1 MKLSHSIM
9 LFGAMFLSISAFAE
23 VKSVVCTTH
32 PSFDKNSCDVCYE
45 ETFTSQTT
53 KEGWSSDITE
63 VKIPW
68 KNQSGDLFEIIYS
81 NEQELPSIKSEI
93 TVSSKP
99 EKPEDLWENHE
110 TLIWDPFPD
119 HKEAIVKKD
128 EEVGLYRLKAKS
140 TVHVEGKKPD
150 DTIIFLAPLTVRPFD
165 PKINQDGQPKDRNI
179 CVLGKFKPAIDD
191 KAASAAITPAATG
204 PKIETP
210 TVNTPKVTP
219 PAPKPAVEVPN
230 LNAAPLPSETGIVET
245 PKTDVP
251 ALNAAGPEEEKKD
264 IPKPTVKQQTKVQT
278 GPELWILLALAFVV
292 ASGWNAWKK
301 QQS

>member
-1 MKLSHSIM
+1 MKLSHATVLI
-9 LFGAMFLSISAFAE
+9 GAMFLSLSAFAE
-23 VKSVVCTTH
+23 VKSVACTTH
-32 PSFDKNSCDVCYE
+32 LSFDKNSCDVCYE
-45 ETFTSQTT
+45 ETFASQTS

-63 VKIPW
+63 IKIPW

-93 TVSSKP
+93 TVTSKP

-128 EEVGLYRLKAKS
+128 EEVGLYRLKEKS

-150 DTIIFLAPLTVRPFD
+150 DTIIFFAPLTVRPFD

-179 CVLGKFKPAIDD
+179 CILGKFKPTVDE
-191 KAASAAITPAATG
+191 KAASAAITPPAPAKTG
-204 PKIETP
+204 PVAE
-210 TVNTPKVTP
+210 TPKVTP
-219 PAPKPAVEVPN
+219 ATPKPTIEVPN
-230 LNAAPLPSETGIVET
+230 LNAAPLPTETGITDT
-245 PKTDVP
+245 PKTDMP
-251 ALNAAGPEEEKKD
+251 ALNAAGPEEVKKD
-264 IPKPTVKQQTKVQT
+264 LPKPTVKQQTKVQT
-278 GPELWILLALAFVV
+278 GPEIWILLALAFVV

>member
-1 MKLSHSIM
+1 MKLSHSIV
-9 LFGAMFLSISAFAE
+9 LIGATLLSLSAFAE
-23 VKSVVCTTH
+23 VKGVACTTH

-45 ETFTSQTT
+45 ETFASQTS

-63 VKIPW
+63 IKIPW

-93 TVSSKP
+93 TVTSKP

-179 CVLGKFKPAIDD
+179 CVLGKFKPTVDEQ
-191 KAASAAITPAATG
+191 AASAAIKPPVPVTTG
-204 PKIETP
+204 PVVE
-210 TVNTPKVTP
+210 TPKVTP
-219 PAPKPAVEVPN
+219 PTPKPVVEVPN
-230 LNAAPLPSETGIVET
+230 LNAAPLPSETGTVD
-245 PKTDVP
+245 PAKTDVLP
-251 ALNAAGPEEEKKD
+251 PLNAAGAEETKKD
-264 IPKPTVKQQTKVQT
+264 DKPKPTVKQQTKVQT

>member
-1 MKLSHSIM
+1 MKFSHSIV
-9 LFGAMFLSISAFAE
+9 LIGAMFLSLSAFAE
-23 VKSVVCTTH
+23 VKGVACTTH

-45 ETFTSQTT
+45 ETFTSQTS

-63 VKIPW
+63 IKIPW

-93 TVSSKP
+93 TVTSKP

-150 DTIIFLAPLTVRPFD
+150 DTIVFLAPLTVRPFD

-179 CVLGKFKPAIDD
+179 CVLGKFKPAVDE
-191 KAASAAITPAATG
+191 KAASSAITTPTPVTTG
-204 PKIETP
+204 PIAE
-210 TVNTPKVTP
+210 TPKVTP
-219 PAPKPAVEVPN
+219 TTPKPVVEVPN
-230 LNAAPLPSETGIVET
+230 LNAAPLPSETSVVDT
-245 PKTDVP
+245 AKTDIVP
-251 ALNAAGPEEEKKD
+251 PLNAAGPEEEKKEL
-264 IPKPTVKQQTKVQT
+264 PKPTVKQQTKVQT